1 MQKKF
6 HEDWLLRRVIVQFAT
21 RLNWVVERLC
31 ALLVALMVL
40 DIWFGILARYVFEL
54 GITWTEE
61 LARYIMIWAALLAVS
76 CAAYY
81 REHIG
86 LTLVLEHLPIRQRRV
101 LHLLLDLIGIAFFAF
116 LFFYGIDMTVA
127 GASQYAMIFGMTM
140 TVPFASVPVA
150 SAVTVI
156 QIVASVFR
164 NGSMS
169 AGFGQQQG
177 ASS

>member
-6 HEDWLLRRVIVQFAT
+6 HKGGLLRFGVIQFAT

-76 CAAYY
+76 CAAHY

-86 LTLVLEHLPIRQRRV
+86 LTLVMESLPIRQRRI
-101 LHLLLDLIGIAFFAF
+101 LHLVLDLIGIAFFAF

-150 SAVTVI
+150 SALTVL
-156 QIVASVFR
+156 QIVASIFR
-164 NGSMS
+164 NGSLS
-169 AGFGQQQG
+169 ADFGEQEG